1 MKKLIALCLVL
12 VLVVA
17 MVACGGGGK
26 NPAVG
31 TWKLTGL
38 FEGEE
43 DYSAYLAMLGMDLTI
58 VLNED
63 GTGTMEMMG
72 EKLDITW
79 ADGKIMNE
87 GESLSFSVDGDTLT
101 ISEEGERMVFTRQ

>member
-1 MKKLIALCLVL
+1 MKKILALTLVL
-12 VLVVA
+12 V
-17 MVACGGGGK
+17 MVFALCACGGGK
-26 NPAVG
+26 NAAVG

-43 DYSAYLAMLGMDLTI
+43 DYSAYLAMLGMDLTL

-72 EKLDITW
+72 EKIDITW

-101 ISEEGERMVFTRQ
+101 ITEEGERMVFTRQ

>member
-1 MKKLIALCLVL
+1 MKKILALTLILVMVFALC
-12 VLVVA
+12 
-17 MVACGGGGK
+17 ACGGGK
-26 NPAVG
+26 NAAVG

-72 EKLDITW
+72 EKIDITW